1 MLNVYSL
8 DPLAGS
14 NAKQTLCVD
23 DSLFTHTEGAQTC
36 IVGILNVNT
45 DEIPPLEVVP
55 DRSEVTVKTII
66 QKHVGTGNI
75 IYLDSWMGYNF
86 LNRVDSGY
94 IHNMINHNHGI
105 FGLTSKIEGV
115 WGELKTLI
123 KKIYSPVF
131 IQKIL
136 FIS

>member
-1 MLNVYSL
+1 M
-8 DPLAGS
+8 G
-14 NAKQTLCVD
+14 
-23 DSLFTHTEGAQTC
+23 
-36 IVGILNVNT
+36 VN
-45 DEIPPLEVVP
+45 I
-55 DRSEVTVKTII
+55 
-66 QKHVGTGNI
+66 VGTGNI

-115 WGELKTLI
+115 WGELKTII

-131 IQKIL
+131 IQKFL